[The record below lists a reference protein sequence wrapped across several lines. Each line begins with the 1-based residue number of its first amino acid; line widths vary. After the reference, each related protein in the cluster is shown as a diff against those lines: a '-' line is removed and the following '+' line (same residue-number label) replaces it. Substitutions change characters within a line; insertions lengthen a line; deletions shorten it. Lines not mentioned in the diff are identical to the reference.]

1 MPMLPMQ
8 TPLHLHRRRWRLAL
22 GSRGNAAIE
31 FALLLPLLVLV
42 MLASIE
48 FTRAFYI
55 HDIMT
60 KAIRDGTRYL
70 ARVPDPTNATF
81 QQCAT
86 NLALRGS
93 ADSCS
98 ASSTV
103 PLLIPNLDGADTAP
117 GSVSWAATAT
127 TVTAPNG
134 TTVHGTYVTGVLT
147 YPFTSPL
154 LAVFGFRGT
163 FTIGISHNERAI
175 GGGG

>member
-1 MPMLPMQ
+1 MLPVYARS
-8 TPLHLHRRRWRLAL
+8 HLHWRRWRLAF

-31 FALLLPLLVLV
+31 FALLLPLLIFLV
-42 MLASIE
+42 LASIE
-48 FTRAFYI
+48 FGRAFYI
-55 HDIMT
+55 HDIMA
-60 KAIRDGTRYL
+60 KAIRDATRYL
-70 ARVPDPTNATF
+70 ARVSDPTNTTF

-98 ASSTV
+98 ATSTV
-103 PLLIPNLDGADTAP
+103 PLLIPNLDGANTAAASVNWAVNTTTDTT
-117 GSVSWAATAT
+117 SYNST
-127 TVTAPNG
+127 TK
-134 TTVHGTYVTGVLT
+134 YVTGVLT
-147 YPFTSPL
+147 YPFASEL